1 MFFYAVPV
9 GLTLLRQPTG
19 IIRVRNSLKL
29 FCNISIRIQVS
40 NITSSD
46 IHVSATWTKTN
57 QSSFTTLN
65 STGRF
70 NITHN
75 VIDSDSLYMYSSI
88 LLIDPL
94 IFSDSA
100 RYICTATISPHSSSM
115 NLFNITNQS
124 STIDVLLSKCRPSVY
139 C

>member
-1 MFFYAVPV
+1 MFLYAVPV
-9 GLTLLRQPTG
+9 GLTVLQQPTG
-19 IIRVRNSLKL
+19 TIRVGNSLKL
-29 FCNISIRIQVS
+29 FCNISIGIQVP
-40 NITSSD
+40 NITRND

-70 NITHN
+70 NITHD
-75 VIDSDSLYMYSSI
+75 VIDSGRLYSSI
-88 LLIDPL
+88 LQIDPL

-100 RYICTATISPHSSSM
+100 RYNCTATISPRISSM
-115 NLFNITNQS
+115 NLFNITKQS
-124 STIDVLLSKCRPSVY
+124 STIDVLLSKCRPFFY